1 MDIDMNYIKVK
12 YNGAEISIAHHLM
25 DGITSAREVAVI
37 YPDDDYPIE
46 IVARFDDNV
55 ESLEEAI
62 EMAKAIINEGL

>member
-1 MDIDMNYIKVK
+1 
-12 YNGAEISIAHHLM
+12 LM
-25 DGITSAREVAVI
+25 DDVTAAREVAVI

-46 IVARFDDNV
+46 IVARFADNV

>member
-1 MDIDMNYIKVK
+1 MDIDMNHIKVK

-25 DGITSAREVAVI
+25 DDVTAAREVAVI

-46 IVARFDDNV
+46 IVARFADNV